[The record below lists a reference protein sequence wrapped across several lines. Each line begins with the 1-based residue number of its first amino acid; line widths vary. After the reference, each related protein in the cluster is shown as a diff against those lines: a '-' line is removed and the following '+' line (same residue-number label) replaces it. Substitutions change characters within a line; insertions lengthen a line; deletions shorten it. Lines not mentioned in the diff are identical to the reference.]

1 MDWKNVV
8 IDEST
13 TYLLQRL
20 DDKLAK
26 LNLSRP
32 LPAAALNR
40 IKDELAMEWTY
51 NSNSIEGN
59 TLTLQETKL
68 VLQDGI
74 TVKGKPLREHFE
86 AVNHHDAV
94 DYIESIVK
102 PNYVINE
109 RDVLHTHALVLDKID
124 KDFAGRFRNAGV
136 RITGVNHTP
145 PNALKVYDYI
155 HDLMRWVNEE
165 SGGLHPII
173 RAAVF
178 HHRFV
183 WIHPFF
189 DGNGRSVRLLFN
201 LLMMKNGFPPA
212 IILRNDRKK
221 YYAALNKAN
230 EGDYQKL
237 FLLVCQAIERSL
249 DIYLSNLDN
258 YAEDYKPISNIVHE
272 GLASYGYSQEYIS
285 LLARRGEID
294 AYKEGRVWFTTPD
307 AIHDYVKGRKRIRK
321 TVS

>member
-1 MDWKNVV
+1 MEWKNIV
-8 IDEST
+8 IDESIT
-13 TYLLQRL
+13 HLLQRL
-20 DDKLAK
+20 DDKLTK
-26 LNLSRP
+26 LNQSRP
-32 LPAAALNR
+32 LSAAALHR

-86 AVNHHDAV
+86 AVNHHDAI
-94 DYIESIVK
+94 DYIDSIIK
-102 PNYVINE
+102 SNYVINE
-109 RDVLHTHALVLDKID
+109 RDVLHTHALVLDKIE

-136 RITGVNHTP
+136 RITGANHTP
-145 PNALKVYDYI
+145 PNALKVYDYM

-189 DGNGRSVRLLFN
+189 DGNGRSVRLLYN
-201 LLMMKNGFPPA
+201 VLMMKHGYPPA

-230 EGDYQKL
+230 EGDYHKL
-237 FLLVCQAIERSL
+237 FLLVCQAMERSI

-258 YAEDYKPISNIVHE
+258 YADDYKPISNIVNE
-272 GLASYGYSQEYIS
+272 GLVSNGYSQEYIS

-294 AYKEGRVWFTTPD
+294 AYKEGRVWFTTQD
-307 AIHDYVKGRKRIRK
+307 AIHHYVKGRKRMRK
-321 TVS
+321 TGS

>member
-1 MDWKNVV
+1 MEWKNIV
-8 IDEST
+8 IDESIT
-13 TYLLQRL
+13 HLLQRL
-20 DDKLAK
+20 DDKLTK
-26 LNLSRP
+26 LNQSRP
-32 LPAAALNR
+32 LSAAALNR
-40 IKDELAMEWTY
+40 IKVELAMEWTY

-102 PNYVINE
+102 PNYLINE
-109 RDVLHTHALVLDKID
+109 HDVLHTHALVLDKIE

-136 RITGVNHTP
+136 RITGANYTP
-145 PNALKVYDYI
+145 PNAHKVYDYM
-155 HDLMRWVNEE
+155 HDLMRWVNEK

-201 LLMMKNGFPPA
+201 LLMMKHGFPPA

-221 YYAALNKAN
+221 YYAVLNKAN

-237 FLLVCQAIERSL
+237 FLLVCQAMERSI

-258 YAEDYKPISNIVHE
+258 YAEHYKPIGNIVNE
-272 GLASYGYSQEYIS
+272 GLVSYGYSQEYIS

-294 AYKEGRVWFTTPD
+294 AYKEGRVWYTTQD
-307 AIHDYVKGRKRIRK
+307 AINNYVKGRKRMRK
-321 TVS
+321 TGS